1 MPVESS
7 VRVRACG
14 PMLAP
19 PLLDSGLQPAA
30 GSPPRRQPLGGAGRE
45 GAGGRVRPAR
55 ARVPCGREA
64 RAPPTFLPLSRVS
77 AGAPGCVGGV
87 AAAGPEPDTGTRGV
101 PRAPQGRRGQDGR
114 RVAVPFPVSG
124 GRRHHLTSRKGQQSA
139 GGGCRAAGWP
149 GRRPPEPVVP
159 VPSPRS
165 PRGRCPARAQ
175 PRGGATGAPPWA
187 GTAAAGRAQAPA
199 GPGAPTLGVG
209 AAGRACPV
217 GPAWAAASAS
227 ARPGMSLFL
236 RVAVPLLP
244 CCRLGAVFGVGSETP
259 VGRGEVAPQSDTAPG
274 SRGGAGPSGKAA
286 WLSPALGP
294 SVVVSGHGARTG
306 GRLTHRPRSWVSKQV
321 ARRAPQTQQVRRAGR
336 VTAGRLSVAA
346 SCGAEAVGAGAA
358 GQAGL
363 GAAVSRSRGSQPC
376 PGGRPREPCQAPSPG
391 AGPWAGELA
400 RAPRPTE
407 HREQC
412 RVCLQLA
419 AWKLGTH
426 RARCFQGPL
435 APWPRESLL

>member
-1 MPVESS
+1 MRPPHSC
-7 VRVRACG
+7 RCPGWALG
-14 PMLAP
+14 LLAAW
-19 PLLDSGLQPAA
+19 GG
-30 GSPPRRQPLGGAGRE
+30 GSGAG
-45 GAGGRVRPAR
+45 AGHRHARCAPSTPGPA
-55 ARVPCGREA
+55 
-64 RAPPTFLPLSRVS
+64 
-77 AGAPGCVGGV
+77 
-87 AAAGPEPDTGTRGV
+87 
-101 PRAPQGRRGQDGR
+101 
-114 RVAVPFPVSG
+114 
-124 GRRHHLTSRKGQQSA
+124 
-139 GGGCRAAGWP
+139 W
-149 GRRPPEPVVP
+149 
-159 VPSPRS
+159 
-165 PRGRCPARAQ
+165 
-175 PRGGATGAPPWA
+175 
-187 GTAAAGRAQAPA
+187 AGRAPRGSALSCLWREEASPDIPQRAAVGRWGLSGSRLAWPTPSGARGARPVPEEPPGEVSGQGTAERRCNGPHPGLAPRLRA
-199 GPGAPTLGVG
+199 GRGRLRWPGAPTLGVG
-209 AAGRACPV
+209 AAGRTCPV

-236 RVAVPLLP
+236 RVAAPLLP

-259 VGRGEVAPQSDTAPG
+259 VGCGEVAPQSDTAPG
-274 SRGGAGPSGKAA
+274 SRGGAGPLGEAA

-412 RVCLQLA
+412 RVCLQLT